1 MAKIAEKSLGF
12 LIDELIT
19 TDLKCWFAQEK
30 IMDRS
35 LSEHERLVNAERAQ
49 ELNNRRNLLIRAI
62 DERTN
67 DENMS
72 PTTKSYHSYFEGNK

>member
-1 MAKIAEKSLGF
+1 MQIAEKSIGF

-19 TDLKCWFAQEK
+19 TDLKCWFAQEDITNK
-30 IMDRS
+30 N
-35 LSEHERLVNAERAQ
+35 LSESDRLKAAEKAQ

-62 DERTN
+62 DERAK

-72 PTTKSYHSYFEGNK
+72 PTTKTYHTYFENK

>member
-1 MAKIAEKSLGF
+1 MKVEEKSIGF

-30 IMDRS
+30 IMDKS
-35 LSEHERLVNAERAQ
+35 LSESERLMNAERAQ

-62 DERTN
+62 DERAK
-67 DENMS
+67 E
-72 PTTKSYHSYFEGNK
+72 